1 MTNNGKNISTKIVAA
16 RFEENVGGTEV
27 SCGKIW
33 EHFGY
38 FSNQKSYYNMEKVDY
53 PENTIYYLNQS
64 YLTVKKNKKIYY
76 GNFYILGQIIEVSNP
91 TENIDTYVC
100 KDREVNITV
109 IINVNDQN

>member
-1 MTNNGKNISTKIVAA
+1 
-16 RFEENVGGTEV
+16 
-27 SCGKIW
+27 
-33 EHFGY
+33 
-38 FSNQKSYYNMEKVDY
+38 MEKVDY

-109 IINVNDQN
+109 IINVNDQT